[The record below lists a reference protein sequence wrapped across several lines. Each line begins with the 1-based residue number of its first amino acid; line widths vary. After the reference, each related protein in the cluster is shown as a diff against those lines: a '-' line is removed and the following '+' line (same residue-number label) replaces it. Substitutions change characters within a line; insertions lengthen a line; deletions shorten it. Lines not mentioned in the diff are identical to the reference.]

1 MGQLPHLT
9 VSATLGDQAYSAIR
23 EAIISGDLERGA
35 KVTERGLAESLDISA
50 TPVREALRRLEQDRL
65 VERTGP
71 RSVRVAKFAEAELRE
86 FTMIGD
92 SLRAL
97 AARLAAEKSTA
108 AQRRAMRAALDRA
121 DGLHAQVDGARPGSS
136 DERGAIEGILSCM
149 REFHA
154 LVDRAG
160 GNATLLQMLDM
171 VDAFG
176 SDERRSSVLS
186 EIAGDRREA
195 VRERYRQHR
204 AIYDAIAAGDGDLA
218 AELMSAHSRSSSGSL
233 ISGRFPAG

>member
-1 MGQLPHLT
+1 MGQLPQLAA
-9 VSATLGDQAYSAIR
+9 SATLGDQAYTAIR
-23 EAIISGDLERGA
+23 EAIISGVLERGQ

-71 RSVRVAKFAEAELRE
+71 RSVRIAKFAEEELRE

-108 AQRRAMRAALDRA
+108 AQRREMRGMLDRA
-121 DGLHAQVDGARPGSS
+121 DSLCGRAEEIEPGST
-136 DERGAIEGILSCM
+136 DERELIKEILHCM
-149 REFHA
+149 RTFHA
-154 LVDRAG
+154 LVDRAS
-160 GNATLLQMLDM
+160 GNSTLLQMLHM

-176 SDERRSSVLS
+176 ADERRSTVLS
-186 EIAGDRREA
+186 EIGGDRRKVVE
-195 VRERYRQHR
+195 ERYRQHR
-204 AIYDAIAAGDGDLA
+204 AIYDAIAAGDGERA
-218 AELMSAHSRSSSGSL
+218 AELMGAHSQASSSSL
-233 ISGRFPAG
+233 ISGRFPG